1 MVSSGCINE
10 LSLVIAPCRC
20 AFRTMSSYRQ
30 LTALTLVSASIFYVW
45 YRYCRANSKSS
56 VLLSMAGTAVTR
68 MALGSLLC
76 CGTNPFRKRKK
87 AKEANTAPCV
97 QFKVKPSNQMDQQS
111 NSSSSEPNIRPET
124 VASVQSA
131 PPFQE
136 ETTASSEEIQ
146 CANVAE
152 AHETV
157 LEEEIV
163 MAAQHPVCANTIVTS
178 DEQIPS
184 GTLKETSLNVLQE
197 NSGCRGKL
205 ICEANGNHVLVENSL
220 SSHMKTN
227 SITNIEH
234 VIEPLDNFNLSS
246 SKENVRS
253 CNEESI
259 SAVAAR
265 QAGANSNGSPL
276 AYFGQ
281 GMLGIP
287 EYQIEETEPQ
297 LHDGVLLPQVLIPSD
312 LPIFDDPNI
321 YKTNFIIPNTMSGI
335 IIGKQGKNVN
345 ALKEKFFADISIS
358 PAQVDHNNIV
368 LTVSCPITYKD
379 DVIQW
384 ILKRIRTKPSMTPI
398 GNPYQLLRTTPLGEL
413 TRVFIRSSYS
423 RKHLFVTIADECYNK
438 FLEMEKEITADY
450 TNMTHTRLQLYDPV
464 VVGTIAVL
472 KTGVIYSR
480 VFIMDI
486 VDGNPK
492 LAVCFLLDHGTFTVA
507 PVGDLRK
514 IKTRYMQVP
523 FQAVSV
529 MWAHAQSPF
538 VDISDDNFLMR
549 YFNNDSLYVFP
560 VRNETCCRS
569 DGIFFNRIEDPKQG
583 SQYVYQDILVQ
594 AVNEGYCR
602 FAGKIVNLDQQFELN
617 RSEKAYYFCP
627 YSSVYEGLVFYRMSN
642 GEVVRAL
649 DVPVPKPLP
658 QPENQQKHQQDQLV
672 DMQRQQRQSANRRHR
687 NDRTPN
693 GGAVAAANGGGNNSN
708 NSQNGGNR
716 GQGRGK
722 YVPNGV
728 YRPNNGN
735 QRQ

>member
-1 MVSSGCINE
+1 MMASGCTNE
-10 LSLVIAPCRC
+10 FSLVIAACRC

-30 LTALTLVSASIFYVW
+30 LTALTLVSASMFYVW
-45 YRYCRANSKSS
+45 YRYCRVNSESS
-56 VLLSMAGTAVTR
+56 ALLSVAKKAVTR

-87 AKEANTAPCV
+87 AKGTNTAPYV
-97 QFKVKPSNQMDQQS
+97 QSKVKPSKQMDQQS
-111 NSSSSEPNIRPET
+111 TGSLMEPNIKPDA
-124 VASVQSA
+124 VAPVQSV
-131 PPFQE
+131 PPLQE
-136 ETTASSEEIQ
+136 ETTVSSEETQ
-146 CANVAE
+146 CINVAE
-152 AHETV
+152 THEAV

-163 MAAQHPVCANTIVTS
+163 VAAQNLVCANAIVTPN
-178 DEQIPS
+178 EQVPL
-184 GTLKETSLNVLQE
+184 GTLKEFSQTVLQE
-197 NSGCRGKL
+197 NSDCHGHL
-205 ICEANGNHVLVENSL
+205 IGETNGSQCPLENSL
-220 SSHMKTN
+220 SEHGNTN
-227 SITNIEH
+227 STANIEVEH
-234 VIEPLDNFNLSS
+234 EPLNNFNLSS

-265 QAGANSNGSPL
+265 QAVVNSNGSPL
-276 AYFGQ
+276 TYFGQ

-297 LHDGVLLPQVLIPSD
+297 LHDGVLLPQVLIPPD
-312 LPIFDDPNI
+312 LPIFDDPNMFR
-321 YKTNFIIPNTMSGI
+321 TNFVIPNTMSGI

-345 ALKEKFFADISIS
+345 ALKEKFYADISIS
-358 PAQVDHNNIV
+358 PSQFDHSNIV
-368 LTVSCPITYKD
+368 LTVSCPTDSKE
-379 DVIQW
+379 DVIKW

-423 RKHLFVTIADECYNK
+423 RKHLFVTIADECYNN
-438 FLEMEKEITADY
+438 FLEMEKELTADY
-450 TNMTHTRLQLYDPV
+450 LNAINTRLQLYDPV

-486 VDGNPK
+486 IDSNPK
-492 LAVCFLLDHGTFTVA
+492 LAICFLLDHGTFTVA

-514 IKTRYMQVP
+514 IKTRYMQIP

-538 VDISDDNFLMR
+538 VDISDENFLMR

-569 DGIFFNRIEDPKQG
+569 DVIFFNRIEDPKQN
-583 SQYVYQDILVQ
+583 SQYLYQDILVQ
-594 AVNEGYCR
+594 AANEGYCR
-602 FAGKIVNLDQQFELN
+602 FAGKIINLNEQFELN
-617 RSEKAYYFCP
+617 GCEKAYYFCP
-627 YSSVYEGLVFYRMSN
+627 YSSVYEGLVFYRMPN

-649 DVPVPKPLP
+649 DVPVPRPSP
-658 QPENQQKHQQDQLV
+658 EPENQQQHQQDQLV
-672 DMQRQQRQSANRRHR
+672 DMQRQQRQSANQRQR

-693 GGAVAAANGGGNNSN
+693 GGAVATVNGRGNNN
-708 NSQNGGNR
+708 HNFQYGGNR
-716 GQGRGK
+716 GQSRGK
-722 YVPNGV
+722 YVPNGAN
-728 YRPNNGN
+728 RPNNGN